1 MHSSQPTQVPVGPSQ
16 LVAQA
21 EPQAPSTVTPPLSVL
36 PLYQLQFSME
46 KTDQRPRPKQAKSKV
61 LPGDNGNPGTTDSKF
76 QGSETPKHV
85 PKGHLSDCAFC

>member
-21 EPQAPSTVTPPLSVL
+21 EPQPPSTATPPLSVL

-46 KTDQRPRPKQAKSKV
+46 KNRPKTKS
-61 LPGDNGNPGTTDSKF
+61 
-76 QGSETPKHV
+76 
-85 PKGHLSDCAFC
+85 